1 MMIWTAVIIAAVLAV
16 FGLVFAVK
24 RHSRTKQDTSELTY
38 SAWKEKVRSKLKE
51 E

>member
-16 FGLVFAVK
+16 LGLIFAVK

>member
-16 FGLVFAVK
+16 LGLVFAVK

-38 SAWKEKVRSKLKE
+38 SAWKEKVRSKLRE